1 MTAGADL
8 PPFVQAGEPAPDIPQ
23 AGPAYAGT
31 TLPLPPFPGRTL
43 PEAAADST
51 CTSLICQMDP
61 GTDLV
66 LLTLYVMLC
75 FAAMKGVLKLVT
87 LLWMAARQ
95 TIDLLDHYH
104 AWAMTARAVPR
115 APSPIASAGSAAGG

>member
-8 PPFVQAGEPAPDIPQ
+8 PPFVQAGEPGAVVPQ
-23 AGPAYAGT
+23 AGPAHADT
-31 TLPLPPFPGRTL
+31 SLPVPPFPGRTL
-43 PEAAADST
+43 PEAAAEST

-75 FAAMKGVLKLVT
+75 FAVMTGTLKLNE
-87 LLWMAARQ
+87 LLREAVWEIM
-95 TIDLLDHYH
+95 DLLRE
-104 AWAMTARAVPR
+104 ARYR
-115 APSPIASAGSAAGG
+115 RRG

>member
-8 PPFVQAGEPAPDIPQ
+8 PPFVQAGEPGAVVPQ
-23 AGPAYAGT
+23 AGPAHADT
-31 TLPLPPFPGRTL
+31 SLPVPPFPGRTL
-43 PEAAADST
+43 PEAAAEST

-75 FAAMKGVLKLVT
+75 FTAMTVMLKLNE
-87 LLWMAARQ
+87 LLREAVWEIM
-95 TIDLLDHYH
+95 DLLRD
-104 AWAMTARAVPR
+104 ARYR
-115 APSPIASAGSAAGG
+115 RRG

>member
-1 MTAGADL
+1 MTVGADL
-8 PPFVQAGEPAPDIPQ
+8 PPVVQTVEPAPDIPQ
-23 AGPAYAGT
+23 ADPAHADPS
-31 TLPLPPFPGRTL
+31 LPLPPFPGRAS

-75 FAAMKGVLKLVT
+75 FAVMTVMPKLIE
-87 LLWMAARQ
+87 LLREAVWEIIHSLQDAR
-95 TIDLLDHYH
+95 Y
-104 AWAMTARAVPR
+104 RR
-115 APSPIASAGSAAGG
+115 RG

>member
-8 PPFVQAGEPAPDIPQ
+8 PPFVQTGAAAKPAPPV
-23 AGPAYAGT
+23 
-31 TLPLPPFPGRTL
+31 PGA
-43 PEAAADST
+43 EAARSDAFLPAFVESMPSKSAAEST

-75 FAAMKGVLKLVT
+75 FAVMTGTLKLFE
-87 LLWMAARQ
+87 LLRTEVREIVDSLQDAR
-95 TIDLLDHYH
+95 H
-104 AWAMTARAVPR
+104 RR
-115 APSPIASAGSAAGG
+115 RG

>member
-1 MTAGADL
+1 MTVGADL
-8 PPFVQAGEPAPDIPQ
+8 PPGGQAEEPGPVIPQ
-23 AGPAYAGT
+23 VSPAYADT
-31 TLPLPPFPGRTL
+31 SLPLPPFPGRTL

-75 FAAMKGVLKLVT
+75 FAAMTGMLKLIELVREGAWEIIG
-87 LLWMAARQ
+87 LLQDAR
-95 TIDLLDHYH
+95 Y
-104 AWAMTARAVPR
+104 RR
-115 APSPIASAGSAAGG
+115 RG

>member
-1 MTAGADL
+1 MTDRADL
-8 PPFVQAGEPAPDIPQ
+8 PPFVQAGPATEPAPVIPEG
-23 AGPAYAGT
+23 APEYADT
-31 TLPLPPFPGRTL
+31 SLPLPPFPGRTV

-75 FAAMKGVLKLVT
+75 FTVMTVMLKLVE
-87 LLWMAARQ
+87 LLRTQVWEI
-95 TIDLLDHYH
+95 IDLLQD
-104 AWAMTARAVPR
+104 ARYR
-115 APSPIASAGSAAGG
+115 RRG

>member
-8 PPFVQAGEPAPDIPQ
+8 PPFVQAGEPAPVIPQ
-23 AGPAYAGT
+23 TGPAYAGT

-43 PEAAADST
+43 PEAAADSS

-61 GTDLV
+61 GTDLL

-75 FAAMKGVLKLVT
+75 FAVMTGMLKLNE
-87 LLWMAARQ
+87 LLREAVWEIVHLLRDAR
-95 TIDLLDHYH
+95 Y
-104 AWAMTARAVPR
+104 RR
-115 APSPIASAGSAAGG
+115 RG

>member
-1 MTAGADL
+1 MTAGAGL
-8 PPFVQAGEPAPDIPQ
+8 PPVAQAGEPAPVIPQ
-23 AGPAYAGT
+23 AGPAYADT

-43 PEAAADST
+43 PEAAAEST

-75 FAAMKGVLKLVT
+75 FAV
-87 LLWMAARQ
+87 
-95 TIDLLDHYH
+95 
-104 AWAMTARAVPR
+104 MTACSSSSSFCGRKSGR
-115 APSPIASAGSAAGG
+115 LSTGFRMLGTGDEGESAGSATGG

>member
-1 MTAGADL
+1 MTDRADF
-8 PPFVQAGEPAPDIPQ
+8 PPFEQVGAATEPAPVNPQ
-23 AGPAYAGT
+23 SVPAHADT
-31 TLPLPPFPGRTL
+31 SLPVPPFPGRTL

-75 FAAMKGVLKLVT
+75 FTAMTCALKLVE
-87 LLWMAARQ
+87 LLREAVWEIM
-95 TIDLLDHYH
+95 DLLRE
-104 AWAMTARAVPR
+104 ARYR
-115 APSPIASAGSAAGG
+115 RRG

>member
-1 MTAGADL
+1 MTDRADI
-8 PPFVQAGEPAPDIPQ
+8 PPFEQVGAATEPAPVIPE
-23 AGPAYAGT
+23 AGPAYADMS
-31 TLPLPPFPGRTL
+31 LPVPPFPGRTL

-75 FAAMKGVLKLVT
+75 FAVMTGMLKLNE
-87 LLWMAARQ
+87 LLREAVWEIM
-95 TIDLLDHYH
+95 DLLRD
-104 AWAMTARAVPR
+104 ARYR
-115 APSPIASAGSAAGG
+115 RRG

>member
-8 PPFVQAGEPAPDIPQ
+8 PPVAPAGEPAPVIPQ
-23 AGPAYAGT
+23 AGPAYADT

-43 PEAAADST
+43 PEAAAEST

-75 FAAMKGVLKLVT
+75 FAVMTGMLKLVE
-87 LLWMAARQ
+87 LLRTAVWEIIHSLRDAR
-95 TIDLLDHYH
+95 
-104 AWAMTARAVPR
+104 V
-115 APSPIASAGSAAGG
+115 SATRVNRR

>member
-1 MTAGADL
+1 MTDRADF
-8 PPFVQAGEPAPDIPQ
+8 PPFEQVGSATEPAPVIPQ
-23 AGPAYAGT
+23 VAPAHADT
-31 TLPLPPFPGRTL
+31 SLPVPPFPGRTL

-75 FAAMKGVLKLVT
+75 FAVMTCALKLVE
-87 LLWMAARQ
+87 LLRTEVWEIVHLLRDAR
-95 TIDLLDHYH
+95 Y
-104 AWAMTARAVPR
+104 RR
-115 APSPIASAGSAAGG
+115 RG

>member
-1 MTAGADL
+1 MTDRADF
-8 PPFVQAGEPAPDIPQ
+8 PPFEQVGAATEPAPVIPQ
-23 AGPAYAGT
+23 SVPEYADT
-31 TLPLPPFPGRTL
+31 SLPLPPFPGRTL

-75 FAAMKGVLKLVT
+75 FTVMTCALKLVE
-87 LLWMAARQ
+87 LLREAVWEIM
-95 TIDLLDHYH
+95 DLLRD
-104 AWAMTARAVPR
+104 ARYR
-115 APSPIASAGSAAGG
+115 RRG

>member
-1 MTAGADL
+1 MTAGAGL
-8 PPFVQAGEPAPDIPQ
+8 PPGGQAGEPGPVIPQ
-23 AGPAYAGT
+23 AGPAYADT
-31 TLPLPPFPGRTL
+31 SLPLPPFPGRTS

-75 FAAMKGVLKLVT
+75 FTVMTGMLKLIE
-87 LLWMAARQ
+87 LLREAVWETVYLLRDAR
-95 TIDLLDHYH
+95 Y
-104 AWAMTARAVPR
+104 RR
-115 APSPIASAGSAAGG
+115 RG